1 MEAEGK
7 FQVATMRPE
16 DSGRGLI
23 RIPIRWMAAIK
34 AAEGDVVQI
43 QGKRKTAARAVGPYE
58 EDEGLDLVRL
68 DGLQRAN
75 AEIGAGDFV
84 IVTKAESVPA
94 RRVVLA
100 PAQKNLRLQGSAE
113 ALKRSFGMKPIVEGD
128 IVATTG
134 QQSIQRGDI
143 PPELKQML
151 SAPSYALQEIRLTV
165 VATQPKGIVHIDA
178 DTVVELKSEYQEGL
192 IGSWSGEPLT
202 LVDLMPAAAEA
213 FNRSPAVSRFYTDR
227 VDTEGGTDLIG
238 ISAEVNAFANLA
250 LSKKVSPP
258 LSIGVFGEWGAGKSF
273 FMESVHRAVR
283 ALAEEGGDEELHGD
297 VVQIRFNAW
306 HYIDTNLWASLV
318 EFIFSELDLFLQRRN
333 VDPQDAEALFGQLCT
348 AQELKLEA
356 AQELVRARSGLA
368 NAETALA
375 DARTAYRGALT
386 RRAAAV
392 LQAVLGDAEKKQLER
407 AATILGYD
415 STVRASRQV
424 VELFDDTV
432 DVATRARLVRQSL
445 LLRLGSG
452 TGAAL
457 FLAAIVGVPF
467 LVETVHAYLQQNSG
481 AEWLSKIHSGVL
493 AVAAAVGSVT
503 AAAGVYVRQAVAAI
517 NHVEGIRDR
526 LDSRLADTAP
536 REGDPVKAAEREVR
550 DLQQAIREAES
561 RLERASAEAA
571 DAAQA
576 YAGETARGRLNRFIK
591 DKVAEGDYARH
602 LGMVAA
608 IRRDFGLLSDLMQ
621 QDSDGGAWDGPVAKL
636 QEDQS
641 VKVENLIKS
650 AGEALTEA
658 EKEDLQTRRPPPPPF
673 FSRIVLYVDDLDR
686 CPPDKVVEVLQAIH
700 MLLYFPLFVV
710 FVAVDV
716 RWVDRALQ
724 SEFPMFLRGSNPAVQ
739 ADEADPEGGTA
750 RGPAARAEHYLEK
763 IFQIP
768 FWVQRMAPA
777 ASSRFVAALAEGAVL
792 AEDEAPLHEEAG
804 TGPEEQAASP
814 DIEAAP
820 DVESVEAVAEP
831 RSRRMQ
837 IAISRDELEDLEA
850 FAAVVGT
857 SPRRLKAYVNRYFL
871 MRTAYFGG
879 NREGIPASISC
890 AAAALLAAVT
900 GAPRASQGLLRTLSS
915 PQFTSL
921 ASVAQEVAADEGSEE
936 WRLQTFAAILQE
948 REDEMGDLQPSL
960 VESLRV
966 MAELARRYSFL
977 SD

>member
-1 MEAEGK
+1 
-7 FQVATMRPE
+7 
-16 DSGRGLI
+16 
-23 RIPIRWMAAIK
+23 MAAMG
-34 AAEGDVVQI
+34 AAEGEVVQI
-43 QGKRKTAARAVGPYE
+43 EGKRKTAARAVGPYT

-75 AEIGAGDFV
+75 AEIGTGDFV
-84 IVTKAESVPA
+84 AVTKAESLPA
-94 RRVVLA
+94 KRVVLA
-100 PAQKNLRLQGSAE
+100 PAQKNLRLQGSAA

-143 PPELKQML
+143 PDELKQML

-165 VATQPKGIVHIDA
+165 VATQPKGIVHIDSN
-178 DTVVELKSEYQEGL
+178 TEVELKPEYQEGL
-192 IGSWSGEPLT
+192 LGSSSGEPLT
-202 LVDLMPAAAEA
+202 LVDLMPAAAQA
-213 FNRSPAVSRFYTDR
+213 FDRSPAVSRFYTDR
-227 VDTEGGTDLIG
+227 VDAEGGVDLIG

-250 LSKKVSPP
+250 LSKKVGPP
-258 LSIGVFGEWGAGKSF
+258 LSIGVFGEWGSGKSF

-368 NAETALA
+368 SAEAALA
-375 DARTAYRGALT
+375 NARTAYRGALA

-392 LQAVLGDAEKKQLER
+392 LQAVLGESEKKQLESA
-407 AATILGYD
+407 AATLGYD
-415 STVRASRQV
+415 AAVGVSGQV
-424 VELFDDTV
+424 AELLDGAI

-445 LLRLGSG
+445 LSRLGSG
-452 TGAAL
+452 TAVAL
-457 FLAAIVGVPF
+457 LLAAIVGVPF
-467 LVETVHAYLQQNSG
+467 LVETVHAYFQQNSA
-481 AEWLSKIHSGVL
+481 AEWVSNIHSGVL
-493 AVAAAVGSVT
+493 ALAATVGSL
-503 AAAGVYVRQAVAAI
+503 AAGAGVYVRQAVRAI
-517 NHVEGIRDR
+517 NHIERIRDR
-526 LDSRLADTAP
+526 LDERLAETAR
-536 REGDPVKAAEREVR
+536 REGDPVQVAEREVR

-576 YAGETARGRLNRFIK
+576 YAGETARGRLNRFIRE
-591 DKVAEGDYARH
+591 KVAEGDYARH

-621 QDSDGGAWDGPVAKL
+621 QDPEGGAWGQHVAKV

-641 VKVENLIKS
+641 AKVENLIKS

-658 EKEDLQTRRPPPPPF
+658 EKEDLQSRRPPLPPF

-724 SEFPMFLRGSNPAVQ
+724 SEFPMLLMRESSPGVEADEPGSEATPRGSAV
-739 ADEADPEGGTA
+739 
-750 RGPAARAEHYLEK
+750 RAEHYLEK

-768 FWVQRMAPA
+768 FWVQRMVPA
-777 ASSRFVAALAEGAVL
+777 AGSQFVAALAEGAVL
-792 AEDEAPLHEEAG
+792 AEEEGPLVELAETAAA
-804 TGPEEQAASP
+804 EQAAGSQA
-814 DIEAAP
+814 EATPA
-820 DVESVEAVAEP
+820 VEPAEAVAEP

-837 IAISRDELEDLEA
+837 IAISREELEDLKD
-850 FAAVVGT
+850 FAPVVGT

-871 MRTAYFGG
+871 VRTAYFGG

-900 GAPRASQGLLRTLSS
+900 GAPRASRQLLLTLSS

-921 ASVAQEVAADEGSEE
+921 APLEQEVAADEGSEE

-948 REDEMGDLQPSL
+948 REDEMGDLKPSL